1 MCVVVVVVVV
11 TSSLCLK
18 LFRFCVGL
26 VSAMMHY
33 RLPAAIL
40 GPEPDLMVLAF
51 GRTAGRLLHHPRP
64 GLACRLGEPLARART
79 GYIMYLGARGAL
91 MLDRAWMYNVPSAC
105 ASGLLYTM
113 GTRATRR
120 WNRL

>member
-1 MCVVVVVVVV
+1 MCVVVVVV

-40 GPEPDLMVLAF
+40 GQGSDLMVLAF
-51 GRTAGRLLHHPRP
+51 GRTAGRLLHHHRP

-79 GYIMYLGARGAL
+79 GYIMYLGARGPL
-91 MLDRAWMYNVPSAC
+91 MLDRVRVYNVPSAS

-113 GTRATRR
+113 GTRTTRR
-120 WNRL
+120 MSRL